1 MEGYNEFYGQRP
13 QFQENPGIPVKNQ
26 KASEGWNQAQEGAL
40 IPNEMIKMISI
51 RITNVN
57 STYTP

>member
-1 MEGYNEFYGQRP
+1 MDFMVNDNNSRKTLVYRL
-13 QFQENPGIPVKNQ
+13 KTK
-26 KASEGWNQAQEGAL
+26 KASKGWNQSQEGAL